1 MKSQT
6 TLLKDLESS
15 HFIRF
20 QDCDPF
26 GHLNNAR
33 YVNYFMNAREDQVV
47 RFYNFNIFGV
57 AQEQNK
63 NWVVTRNQIAYLA
76 PAGVMEEVRI
86 ISRLIQATE
95 TSLVVEGVMVDK
107 AGKRVKA
114 VSWMAFTFVSLE
126 NGRPTR
132 HPQERMDLFNA
143 VVIDEAETAAGFEQ
157 RVQDLRAFYRQ
168 QYKEQN
174 GTAVGQAA
182 LRGVQMAVN
191 G

>member
-1 MKSQT
+1 MNQKSN
-6 TLLKDLESS
+6 LPKDLEST

-33 YVNYFMNAREDQVV
+33 YVNYFMNAREDQIA

-86 ISRLIQATE
+86 ITRLIQASE
-95 TSLVVEGVMVDK
+95 TTLVVEGVMIDK
-107 AGKRVKA
+107 AAKRVKA
-114 VSWMAFTFVSLE
+114 VSWMAFTFISLE
-126 NGRPTR
+126 NGRPAR
-132 HPQERMDLFNA
+132 HPEEMMELFEA
-143 VVIDEAETAAGFEQ
+143 VVIDESETNNGFEE
-157 RVQDLRAFYRQ
+157 RVKALKTFYRSQ
-168 QYKEQN
+168 HKRQN
-174 GTAVGQAA
+174 GVFPTQTEPGTAQLVI
-182 LRGVQMAVN
+182 
-191 G
+191 